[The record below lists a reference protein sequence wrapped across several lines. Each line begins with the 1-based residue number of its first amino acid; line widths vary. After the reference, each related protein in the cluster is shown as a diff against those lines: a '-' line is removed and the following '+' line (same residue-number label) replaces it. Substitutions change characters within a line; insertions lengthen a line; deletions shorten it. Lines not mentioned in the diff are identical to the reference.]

1 MIHEDPFA
9 PYLARREIRHAISQA
24 VGELETTHYGSVLW
38 ICLTCGHSRPP
49 RPREKTPAHCR
60 ACGQPM
66 LYTPKTFIQRHEEP

>member
-38 ICLTCGHSRPP
+38 ICLSCGNSRPP